1 MSNWGRQVLGNQS
14 AQPTTLNA
22 MGDAEWK
29 SGGITI
35 DWATVTAVSGSDA
48 TLTDGTIIKIGQK
61 YLRFGQV
68 MCRITASGKFG
79 PYDPAAS
86 DGRQTIARG
95 DAFLINQT
103 IINQNVLG
111 MAPLEEIEFV
121 GALQGGT
128 VWHDRLIQSGVGAAS
143 LAAGPTLANLQA
155 AFPRLK
161 TVKN

>member
-1 MSNWGRQVLGNQS
+1 MSDWGRQVLGNQS

-35 DWATVTAVSGSDA
+35 DWTTVTAVSGSDV
-48 TLTDGTIIKIGQK
+48 TLADGTIIKIGQK
-61 YLRFGQV
+61 YLRFGQM
-68 MCRITASGKFG
+68 MCKITASGKFG
-79 PYDPAAS
+79 PHDPAAS
-86 DGRQTIARG
+86 DGRQTITRG
-95 DAFLINQT
+95 DCFLMNQT

-111 MAPLEEIEFV
+111 MATLDEIEFV

-128 VWHDRLIQSGVGAAS
+128 VWYDRLLATTGSAS
-143 LAAGPTLANLQA
+143 LAAGPTYTNLLA